1 MITITAHL
9 IIVPYLWMFGY
20 PTDQDS
26 VDTCRDSIA
35 RSEKEAE
42 DEECKCAFTFYIPD
56 SE

>member
-20 PTDQDS
+20 PTDEHS
-26 VDTCRDSIA
+26 VNEARDSISIQE
-35 RSEKEAE
+35 RKMK
-42 DEECKCAFTFYIPD
+42 DESFIYNYRFTD